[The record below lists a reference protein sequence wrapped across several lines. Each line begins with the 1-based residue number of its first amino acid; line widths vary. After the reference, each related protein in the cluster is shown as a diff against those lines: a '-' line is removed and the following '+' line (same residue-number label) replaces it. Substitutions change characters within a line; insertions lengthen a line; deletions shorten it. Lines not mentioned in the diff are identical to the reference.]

1 MQGLDISKHGERAVS
16 ELVHIEAIAKE
27 ASVHGAKPDNKD
39 VSCV

>member
-16 ELVHIEAIAKE
+16 ELVHIEAFAKE
-27 ASVHGAKPDNKD
+27 ASVHGPKTDNKD